1 MTTTTSPQPFSRSEA
16 WVPAAWLWPLLAR
29 THAAGEGESWTLGEQ
44 SYVMQGAIPRAT
56 KILETQAQTA
66 EAFGFKWKKRDTFE
80 SPTALARVR
89 EWLNARYGDMAQ
101 CDWLFDGAESPIVLD
116 AGCGAAMSA
125 VELFAPVL
133 PRIRYLGV
141 DVSAAV
147 EVARDRFAERG
158 LSAAFLQ
165 ADITRLPLPA
175 GSVDIIFS
183 EGVLHHTPSTR
194 GALQA
199 LAPLLRRGGRFMFYV
214 YRRKGPVREFTDD
227 LIRDKLQSMSPEE
240 AWRAMEPLTRLGI
253 ELGKLQATIELP
265 EAIDLLDIPA
275 GKIDVQRLFYWHVA
289 KAFYRPDLTF
299 DEMNH
304 INFDWYAP
312 RHAYRQ
318 SIDDVRAWCKEC
330 GLEIERE
337 QVEEA
342 GITVIARK
350 V

>member
-1 MTTTTSPQPFSRSEA
+1 MTMTTSPQLSSSSESWSPA
-16 WVPAAWLWPLLAR
+16 PWVWPLLAR
-29 THAAGEGESWTLGEQ
+29 QQAAREGEIWAVAGQ
-44 SYVMQGAIPRAT
+44 SFLIKGAIPRSMTIVEA
-56 KILETQAQTA
+56 QAQTA

-89 EWLNARYGDMAQ
+89 EWLTARYGDLSEAA
-101 CDWLFDGAESPIVLD
+101 WLFKDTASPIVLD

-125 VELFAPVL
+125 MELFAPVM
-133 PRIRYLGV
+133 PRIRYFGV

-147 EVARDRFAERG
+147 DVARDRFAERG
-158 LSAAFLQ
+158 WSAAFMQ
-165 ADITRLPLPA
+165 ADITRLPLPP
-175 GSVDIIFS
+175 GSVDVIFS

-194 GALQA
+194 GALHA
-199 LAPLLRRGGRFMFYV
+199 LAPLLRTGGRFMFYV

-227 LIRDKLQSMSPEE
+227 LIREKMQAMPPEA
-240 AWRAMEPLTRLGI
+240 AWKAMEPLTRLGI
-253 ELGKLQATIELP
+253 ELGKLQATIDLP
-265 EAIDLLDIPA
+265 EPIDLLDIPA

-318 SIDDVRAWCKEC
+318 SIEEVRSWCAEC

-342 GITVIARK
+342 GITIIARRI
-350 V
+350 

>member
-1 MTTTTSPQPFSRSEA
+1 MTTTTSLQPFSNSEQ
-16 WVPAAWLWPLLAR
+16 WSPASWLWPLLAR
-29 THAAGEGESWTLGEQ
+29 QQAARDGETWEVAGQ
-44 SYVMQGAIPRAT
+44 SFVMADSIPRAT
-56 KILETQAQTA
+56 TIVEAQAQTA
-66 EAFGFKWKKRDTFE
+66 NAFGFKWKKRDTFE

-89 EWLNARYGDMAQ
+89 EWLSARYGDMSEAA
-101 CDWLFDGAESPIVLD
+101 WLFEGASSPLVLD

-125 VELFAPVL
+125 MELFDPVL

-158 LSAAFLQ
+158 WSAAFMQ
-165 ADITRLPLPA
+165 ADITRLPLPP
-175 GSVDIIFS
+175 GSVDVIFS

-194 GALQA
+194 GALHA
-199 LAPLLRRGGRFMFYV
+199 LAPLLRSGGRFMFYV

-227 LIRDKLQSMSPEE
+227 LIREKMQGMQPEE

-253 ELGKLQATIELP
+253 ELGKLHAIIVLP
-265 EAIDLLDIPA
+265 EPIELLDIPA
-275 GKIDVQRLFYWHVA
+275 GEIDVQRLFYWHVA
-289 KAFYRPDLTF
+289 KAFYRDDLTF
-299 DEMNH
+299 EEMNH

-318 SIDDVRAWCKEC
+318 SVEEVRSWCHEC

-337 QVEEA
+337 QIEEA
-342 GITVIARK
+342 GITIIARRI
-350 V
+350 

>member
-1 MTTTTSPQPFSRSEA
+1 MWDIS
-16 WVPAAWLWPLLAR
+16 
-29 THAAGEGESWTLGEQ
+29 GQ
-44 SYVMQGAIPRAT
+44 SFVMRDAIPRAAT
-56 KILETQAQTA
+56 IIEAQTQTA

-80 SPTALARVR
+80 SPTALNRVR
-89 EWLNARYGDMAQ
+89 EWLTARYGDMAKAA
-101 CDWLFDGAESPIVLD
+101 WLFDGTDAPIVLD
-116 AGCGAAMSA
+116 AGCGASMSA
-125 VELFAPVL
+125 MELFAPVM
-133 PRIRYLGV
+133 PGIRYLGI

-158 LSAAFLQ
+158 WSAAFMQ
-165 ADITRLPLPA
+165 ADITRLPLPP
-175 GSVDIIFS
+175 GSVDVIFS

-194 GALQA
+194 GALHA

-227 LIRDKLQSMSPEE
+227 LIRDKLQAMSPEQ
-240 AWRAMEPLTRLGI
+240 AWQAMEPLTRLGI

-265 EAIDLLDIPA
+265 EPIELLDIPA

-289 KAFYRPDLTF
+289 KAFYRPDLSF

-318 SIDDVRAWCKEC
+318 SVDEVRTWSTEC